1 MLSDTSEWYRAAEMV
16 VGLGVDL
23 VEWARVAKSLERW
36 GDRFVAKLMDP
47 AEAACLPAE
56 GESRVRALA
65 LAVAGKEAASKALGT
80 GWSQGVRWRDVVVEL
95 GPPPRVTLLARAAAV
110 ARSLGSAG
118 RARVTLEIRGGLAVG
133 EVRLLS

>member
-1 MLSDTSEWYRAAEMV
+1 MVSCPEMV

-47 AEAACLPAE
+47 DEAARLPAA
-56 GESRVRALA
+56 GESRVLALA
-65 LAVAGKEAASKALGT
+65 LAVAGKEATSKALGT
-80 GWSQGVRWRDVVVEL
+80 GWSRGVRWRDVVVEP
-95 GPPPRVTLLARAAAV
+95 GPPPRVTLLARAAEV
-110 ARSLGSAG
+110 ARSLGSTG
-118 RARVTLEIRGGLAVG
+118 RAQVTLEIRGGLALG

>member
-1 MLSDTSEWYRAAEMV
+1 MV

-23 VEWARVAKSLERW
+23 VEWSRVARALERW

-47 AEAACLPAE
+47 EEAGRLPAR
-56 GESRVRALA
+56 GEPRVLALA

-95 GPPPRVTLLARAAAV
+95 GPPARVTLLARAALV
-110 ARSLGSAG
+110 AESLGSRG
-118 RARVTLEIRGGLAVG
+118 RTRVSLELRGPLAVG
-133 EVRLLS
+133 EVWLLS